1 MANPSETQVTILV
14 SLLHLTEEVTFLEV
28 MDLRVLVGIHLQ
40 DIITA
45 PRPLIPIL
53 TGQGGVLNI
62 LRVLI
67 TAPLPISMA
76 RHPFEDGAIL
86 PCGGDL
92 LGSEEVLH
100 TGVIILMVPHPP

>member
-1 MANPSETQVTILV
+1 
-14 SLLHLTEEVTFLEV
+14 
-28 MDLRVLVGIHLQ
+28 MDLQVPVGIHLLV
-40 DIITA
+40 IITV
-45 PRPLIPIL
+45 PHPLITIL
-53 TGQGGVLNI
+53 PVQGGVLNI

-67 TAPLPISMA
+67 TAPLPILTA
-76 RHPFEDGAIL
+76 HHHFEDGAIL